1 MTREQISDSVLALDR
16 WWLWKRPVDLA
27 QSVLGA
33 VSTKG
38 RIVVFRVLL
47 GAPVNAK
54 SQTEMISS
62 RELVEST

>member
-1 MTREQISDSVLALDR
+1 MTREQILDSELALDR

-47 GAPVNAK
+47 GTLVNAK
-54 SQTEMISS
+54 SQTEMLSS
-62 RELVEST
+62 RKLVEST

>member
-1 MTREQISDSVLALDR
+1 MTREQISDSELALDR

-47 GAPVNAK
+47 GTLVNAK
-54 SQTEMISS
+54 SQTEMLSS
-62 RELVEST
+62 RKLVEST

>member
-1 MTREQISDSVLALDR
+1 MTREQISDSELALDR
-16 WWLWKRPVDLA
+16 SWLWKRPVDLA

-47 GAPVNAK
+47 GTLVNAK
-54 SQTEMISS
+54 SQTEMLSS
-62 RELVEST
+62 RKLVEST